1 MQGRNCIWSRNL
13 QAGEIEAAN
22 NNCRL
27 LNLPASAHASLSLDA
42 VFMRLDGSLEVSPKG
57 LTGSAFTWRGHTKEL
72 SMKLAYPLIYHATF
86 AERYEEASIEIE

>member
-1 MQGRNCIWSRNL
+1 
-13 QAGEIEAAN
+13 
-22 NNCRL
+22 
-27 LNLPASAHASLSLDA
+27 
-42 VFMRLDGSLEVSPKG
+42 MRLDGSLEVSPKG